1 MNKTAYLVLLLAAVF
16 GGLLL
21 YLSFGYSEKGNIT
34 VRDTNPKPDIYL
46 TFYGFKSGEKEVEEI
61 EKILHRFME
70 QNPGIVVSYEG
81 CIAEQYLDNLLKRL
95 ESGNSDDIFMIH
107 PSAMVS
113 LAARGWLGSKVM
125 DLQHLPLV
133 DQYSPLVKKWIRVN
147 GQIPAVPMTMNV
159 VGLLVNVDV
168 LKACGIKSIPQTYG
182 AWLEAMH
189 KIKAQGYT
197 PLLRYADGDDN
208 LMFFVISRAFARL
221 LYGEVAQPT
230 EWTTKTLFREALIDA
245 RDDILPLG
253 APVYDSYKKAAENF
267 AQGDAAFLIA
277 PSWALLYFKAGE
289 PKFDYRYVGLP
300 LSDKGP
306 IVDARASIPVGISAE
321 SPNREA
327 ALKFLE
333 FMIQPQYIE
342 QYSADQN
349 TLSPLAGASLNN
361 PLYTHVMRLVDEG
374 KVFSDVSPEIPFN
387 ALGALNPLVR
397 ELSAGK
403 DVDELF

>member
-1 MNKTAYLVLLLAAVF
+1 MDH
-16 GGLLL
+16 
-21 YLSFGYSEKGNIT
+21 E
-34 VRDTNPKPDIYL
+34 NP
-46 TFYGFKSGEKEVEEI
+46 
-61 EKILHRFME
+61 
-70 QNPGIVVSYEG
+70 
-81 CIAEQYLDNLLKRL
+81 
-95 ESGNSDDIFMIH
+95 
-107 PSAMVS
+107 
-113 LAARGWLGSKVM
+113 
-125 DLQHLPLV
+125 
-133 DQYSPLVKKWIRVN
+133 
-147 GQIPAVPMTMNV
+147 VP
-159 VGLLVNVDV
+159 
-168 LKACGIKSIPQTYG
+168 
-182 AWLEAMH
+182 
-189 KIKAQGYT
+189 
-197 PLLRYADGDDN
+197 
-208 LMFFVISRAFARL
+208 
-221 LYGEVAQPT
+221 
-230 EWTTKTLFREALIDA
+230 EALIDA